1 MDKSP
6 LEKIFGNSAQTTV
19 LESLLKNQG
28 EFIHLSGIAR
38 ETGLSHSSVA
48 RVLEPL
54 IENNIVIEKRLGK
67 QIRTF
72 TLNEENEIVKM
83 IVKFYC
89 DLGALYGEK

>member
-1 MDKSP
+1 MYKSP

-19 LESLLKNQG
+19 LESLLKNHG

-54 IENNIVIEKRLGK
+54 IENHIVIEKRLGK

-72 TLNEENEIVKM
+72 ILNEENETVKL
-83 IVKFYC
+83 IAKFYC
-89 DLGALYGEK
+89 NLAALYDKK

>member
-72 TLNEENEIVKM
+72 TLNKENEIVKM
-83 IVKFYC
+83 IIKFYC
-89 DLGALYGEK
+89 DLGALYDKK

>member
-19 LESLLKNQG
+19 LENLLKNQD

-54 IENNIVIEKRLGK
+54 IENNIVIERRLGK

-72 TLNEENEIVKM
+72 TLNKENEIVKM
-83 IVKFYC
+83 IIKFYC
-89 DLGALYGEK
+89 DLAALYGEK

>member
-72 TLNEENEIVKM
+72 TLNKENEIVKM
-83 IVKFYC
+83 IIKFYC
-89 DLGALYGEK
+89 DLVALYGEK